1 MAHGIME
8 HDTMF
13 SGNGIR
19 PWHGLGTILTDCPT
33 SAEAIKI
40 ANLGWDVLQEPIY
53 LKNGNEVPDYFA
65 NIRNDTNDVLGMVKG
80 KYRIVQNTE
89 AFAFVDNIIQ
99 NTKGIECK
107 YETAGSLFNGKRV
120 FMLVRLPDVDL
131 VGDAVENYLFLS
143 NSHDGSTGL
152 MAGITNIRVVCNNTL
167 QMAEK
172 GASRIWKI
180 RHTESLKG
188 KQAEAEQALGLA
200 LNYNERIKED
210 AEKLALQKVNE
221 EKFFKQLLKKL
232 DLTDKSKEIIALS
245 IADIYK
251 NKEDLQ
257 NFRGTKWGLYNAVC
271 DYVSNGE
278 PLRKTS
284 TGKDWKMAGFM
295 DGYSMI
301 NNAQN
306 ILMAA

>member
-40 ANLGWDVLQEPIY
+40 ANLGWDVLQEPVY
-53 LKNGNEVPDYFA
+53 LKNGNEIPDYFA

-172 GASRIWKI
+172 GASRIWRI

-221 EKFFKQLLKKL
+221 EKFFKELMKKL

>member
-40 ANLGWDVLQEPIY
+40 AKLGWDVLQEPVY
-53 LKNGNEVPDYFA
+53 LKNGNEIPDYFA
-65 NIRNDTNDVLGMVKG
+65 NIRNDTNGVLGMVKG

-221 EKFFKQLLKKL
+221 EKFFKELLKKL